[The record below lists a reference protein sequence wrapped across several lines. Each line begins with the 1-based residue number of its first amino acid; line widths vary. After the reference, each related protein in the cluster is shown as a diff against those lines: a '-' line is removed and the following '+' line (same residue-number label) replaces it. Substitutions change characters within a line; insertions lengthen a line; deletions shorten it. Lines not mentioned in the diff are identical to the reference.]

1 MTDIKQLGE
10 IKLID
15 RIRDKINGK
24 AELLSSAYK
33 DVVQGIGD
41 DTAVIK
47 GNGRNLTLF
56 TADMLIENVH
66 FDTSKMS
73 FPQIGHK
80 AIAASLSDIAAMGG
94 IPKYCLV
101 SIGLPGNMKAENVDE
116 IYKGLSSLAEE
127 YHTAVIGGDT
137 NFSPAGII
145 IDVFLTGEVEPEF
158 LCLRSE
164 ARPGDSIL
172 VTGRLGHSAECLSR
186 GEYSPPSPRIK
197 EARAIL
203 KMAKVNAMID
213 ISDGLGKDL
222 HAITRSSN
230 TGAIINAESIP
241 VSPGANMELALTGG
255 EDYELLL
262 TVPGD
267 NKELLLSTI
276 PAETGTALTCIGEIA
291 EHNTGVLI
299 RNKNGETVPLSPGG
313 YEHFK

>member
-1 MTDIKQLGE
+1 MTEIKQLGE

-15 RIRDKINGK
+15 RIRDKVNGE
-24 AELLSSAYK
+24 AGLLPSAYK
-33 DVVQGIGD
+33 DIVQGIGD

-47 GNGRNLTLF
+47 VNGRNLTLF
-56 TADMLIENVH
+56 TTDMLIENVH

-73 FPQIGHK
+73 FFQIGHK

-101 SIGLPGNMKAENVDE
+101 SLGLPENMKAENVDE
-116 IYKGLSSLAEE
+116 IYRGLCSLAEE
-127 YHTAVIGGDT
+127 YRAAVIGGDT
-137 NFSPAGII
+137 NFSPSGII

-158 LCLRSE
+158 LCLRSK
-164 ARPGDSIL
+164 AQPGDSIL
-172 VTGRLGHSAECLSR
+172 VTGRLGHSAACLSK
-186 GEYSPPSPRIK
+186 GEYSLPSPRIK

-203 KMAKVNAMID
+203 KTAKVNAMID

-222 HAITRSSN
+222 HAITDSSN

-267 NKELLLSTI
+267 NKEHLVSTI
-276 PAETGTALTCIGEIA
+276 PAETGTALTCIGEIT

-299 RNKNGETVPLSPGG
+299 RNKNGKTVPLLPGG